1 MLKTLK
7 TKPQNSD
14 FTLFFTVTKDTSILA
29 RLWHEHLKYKKDK
42 LYKIVEGRLVGRDT
56 GAKD

>member
-1 MLKTLK
+1 MK

-14 FTLFFTVTKDTSILA
+14 FTSFFTVTKDTSILA
-29 RLWHEHLKYKKDK
+29 RLWHEHIKYKKDK
-42 LYKIVEGRLVGRDT
+42 IYKIVEGRLVGRDT

>member
-7 TKPQNSD
+7 KPWNSD
-14 FTLFFTVTKDTSILA
+14 FTLFFTVTEDISILA
-29 RLWHEHLKYKKDK
+29 RLWHEHIKYKKDK
-42 LYKIVEGRLVGRDT
+42 VYKIVDGRLVGRDT